1 MRQTPQE
8 TLLSHGRIT
17 RRAAIVVGA
26 QVALAGGLSLRLGH
40 LQLRE
45 AQEFRLLAEENR
57 INVRLIAPA
66 RGLIFDRNGHEI
78 AGNEQIYRV
87 TLQRE
92 DAGDVDAT
100 IERLRGLIR
109 LDEDVLDRARKEMA
123 RSPTFVP
130 VTLADRLSWEELSAV
145 ALNAP
150 ALPGITPEVALS
162 RVYPRGPDFAHVV
175 GYVGR
180 VTERDLARD
189 TTDDPLLRVPQ
200 FQIGKTGTELA
211 MEPHLRGRAGTK
223 RIEVNAAGRIM
234 REIDRIEG
242 VSGHA
247 LQLTLDAGLQN
258 FVQARLGTE
267 SASAVVIDTRNGDVL
282 AAVSAPAFDAN
293 LFVQGISVDDYA
305 ALRDNDHRPLHNK
318 IVQGLYPPG
327 STFKMVTLL
336 AALDAGEITPG
347 DTIWCGGHTRVSG
360 RRFHCWKRG
369 GHGWVD
375 LKGSLRESCDIY
387 YYELAQRAGI
397 ERIAAMARKLGLGVA
412 HDLEMT
418 SISEGLI
425 PDMAWKRARRGEPW
439 VVGDSLNAAIGQG
452 FVLASPMQ
460 LAVMTARLAS
470 GLEVRPRLVRAV
482 DGVARPSGVQ
492 GTLDLPRSW
501 LDLVRDA
508 MYQVVNAPGGTA
520 GRSRFELD
528 GVRWSGKTGTSQV
541 RNITAAERARGVS
554 SNEDLPWERRDH
566 ALFVGYAPYDD
577 PHYAVSVVIEH
588 GGGGSRAAAPV
599 ARDIMLY
606 ALHGGLPPIEAYP
619 SEQQAEAAERLGAL
633 VLAPMGPAGGRGS
646 TQA

>member
-1 MRQTPQE
+1 MRRTPQE
-8 TLLSHGRIT
+8 TLLSSRGIT
-17 RRAAIVVGA
+17 RRALVMGGVQVAVVGA
-26 QVALAGGLSLRLGH
+26 LGARLGH

-66 RGLIFDRNGHEI
+66 RGLIYDRDGLEI

-87 TLQRE
+87 TLLRE
-92 DAGDVDAT
+92 DAGDVDEA
-100 IERLRGLIR
+100 IARLAGLIR
-109 LDEDVLDRARKEMA
+109 LDPDRLERARREMD
-123 RSPTFVP
+123 RSPSFVP
-130 VTLADRLSWEELSAV
+130 ITLADRLTWEELSAV

-150 ALPGITPEVALS
+150 ALPGLMPEVALS

-180 VTERDLARD
+180 VTERDLERD

-200 FQIGKTGTELA
+200 FQIGKTGTERA
-211 MEPHLRGRAGTK
+211 MEDALRGRAGTK

-234 REIDRIEG
+234 REIDRVEG
-242 VSGHA
+242 VSGDA
-247 LQLTLDAGLQN
+247 LRLTLDAGLQN

-267 SASAVVIDTRNGDVL
+267 SASAVVVDTRNGDVL
-282 AAVSAPAFDAN
+282 AAVSSPAFDPN

-305 ALRDNDHRPLHNK
+305 GLRDNDHRPLHNK

-336 AALDAGEITPG
+336 AALEAGEISPG
-347 DTIWCGGHTRVSG
+347 ETIWCGGHTRVSG
-360 RRFHCWKRG
+360 RRFHCWKRA
-369 GHGWVD
+369 GHGWTD
-375 LKGSLRESCDIY
+375 LKKSLRESCDLY

-425 PDMAWKRARRGEPW
+425 PDKQWKRLRRGEEW

-452 FVLASPMQ
+452 FVLASPLQ

-482 DGVARPSGVQ
+482 DGADRPSGVQ

-508 MYQVVNAPGGTA
+508 MYQVVNARGGTA
-520 GRSRFELD
+520 GRSRFDLA
-528 GVRWSGKTGTSQV
+528 GVKWSGKTGTSQV
-541 RNITAAERARGVS
+541 RNITAAERARGVFR
-554 SNEDLPWERRDH
+554 NEDLPWERRDH
-566 ALFVGYAPYDD
+566 ALFVGYAPADD
-577 PHYAVSVVIEH
+577 PRYAVSVVIEH
-588 GGGGSRAAAPV
+588 GGGGSTAAAPV

-606 ALHGGLPPIEAYP
+606 ALAGGMPPLDAYP
-619 SEQQAEAAERLGAL
+619 ESDRGEAEARLGAL
-633 VLAPMGPAGGRGS
+633 RLAPRPAGGGTS
-646 TQA
+646 EA